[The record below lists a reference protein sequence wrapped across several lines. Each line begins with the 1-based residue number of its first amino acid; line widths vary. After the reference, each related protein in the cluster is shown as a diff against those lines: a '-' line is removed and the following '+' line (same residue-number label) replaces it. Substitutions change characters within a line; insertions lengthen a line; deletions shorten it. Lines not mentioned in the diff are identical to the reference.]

1 MSDADKLNLKIG
13 TKEIEK
19 ALASYNVNKGFTK
32 NQYEAWELDKIIQ
45 DYYGIDLNTYEEATE
60 NSGEFENIDDVF
72 CYIDSYM
79 QNIGYESEDLTLYI
93 KKDNEEK
100 EPECEGQLEL
110 RIMDSKQLK
119 WREKYIN
126 AVKALQ
132 ELIDYDKT
140 IQNAHILLRPKD
152 RTVII
157 SLDLFATKK
166 GENVT
171 QKVTDFI
178 PDFILEEITGD

>member
-19 ALASYNVNKGFTK
+19 ALVSYNVNMGFTK

-60 NSGEFENIDDVF
+60 NSGEFENITDVF

-93 KKDNEEK
+93 KKDN
-100 EPECEGQLEL
+100 CL
-110 RIMDSKQLK
+110 
-119 WREKYIN
+119 IN
-126 AVKALQ
+126 
-132 ELIDYDKT
+132 Y
-140 IQNAHILLRPKD
+140 LLYFLAFFQSRKNTP
-152 RTVII
+152 
-157 SLDLFATKK
+157 
-166 GENVT
+166 
-171 QKVTDFI
+171 
-178 PDFILEEITGD
+178 

>member
-1 MSDADKLNLKIG
+1 MSEADKLNLKIG

-19 ALASYNVNKGFTK
+19 ALVSYNVNIGFTK

-60 NSGEFENIDDVF
+60 NSGEFENIADVF

-100 EPECEGQLEL
+100 EPKCEGQLEL
-110 RIMDSKQLK
+110 
-119 WREKYIN
+119 
-126 AVKALQ
+126 
-132 ELIDYDKT
+132 
-140 IQNAHILLRPKD
+140 
-152 RTVII
+152 
-157 SLDLFATKK
+157 
-166 GENVT
+166 G
-171 QKVTDFI
+171 
-178 PDFILEEITGD
+178 